1 LLTAM
6 RILTPDKRIEFRVG
20 INLRVVVEDDGDLM
34 RGGVNAAAR
43 LEGIAEPGGICLS
56 SAAYDQV
63 RGKID
68 VAAQDRGS

>member
-1 LLTAM
+1 M
-6 RILTPDKRIEFRVG
+6 RD
-20 INLRVVVEDDGDLM
+20 
-34 RGGVNAAAR
+34 GVNAAAR
-43 LEGIAEPGGICLS
+43 LEGIAQPGGLCL